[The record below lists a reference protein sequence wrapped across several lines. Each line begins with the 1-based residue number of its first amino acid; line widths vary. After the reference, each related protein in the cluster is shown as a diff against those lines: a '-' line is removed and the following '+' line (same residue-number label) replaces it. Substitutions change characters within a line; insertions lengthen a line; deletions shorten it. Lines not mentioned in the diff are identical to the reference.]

1 MFMLMCAGLLAA
13 SVPLTG
19 GHLGRLA
26 ALRIRHAWLLVVA
39 LAAQVLIV
47 NVLPSM
53 NHVLAAV
60 IHVTTYAAAGWVIY
74 RNRAVPGLVVL
85 AAGAAMNGVTIA
97 VNGGTLPA
105 NPAALRAAG
114 WTNHTGDFANSGAMA
129 HAHLSWLGDNYV
141 TPAALPLRNVFSLGD
156 VVILLGAAILLHA
169 VCETRL
175 ARLSALARRRGRPL
189 PI

>member
-1 MFMLMCAGLLAA
+1 VFIVMFAGFLVAT
-13 SVPLTG
+13 VVLTG
-19 GHLGRLA
+19 GRLSGLA
-26 ALRIRHAWLLVVA
+26 SLRLKQAWLLLVA
-39 LAAQVLIV
+39 LAAQVLVITIA
-47 NVLPSM
+47 PTM
-53 NHVLAAV
+53 NHVAAAAV
-60 IHVTTYAAAGWVIY
+60 HVATYGLAGFVIY
-74 RNRAVPGLVVL
+74 RNRSVPGLVVL
-85 AAGAAMNGVTIA
+85 AVGASMNGVTIA